1 MRQGKKFF
9 HARVFTQKFS
19 RDVMFTPYMNTS
31 LTRRPVFTQEDMQK
45 KKTSRRW
52 NETGE
57 KLIHPRVF
65 TRKFSRDVMFTPY
78 MNTSLTRRPVFRQ
91 EDMQKKKTSRRWNE
105 TGEKFI
111 HARVFTQKFSRDVM
125 FTPYMNTS
133 LTRRPV
139 FTQEDMQ
146 KQETSRRWNETGG
159 KIHSRESFH
168 TKVFTGRYVYSLYE
182 YKSHKETCIHT
193 RRHAKEENL
202 EKVE

>member
-1 MRQGKKFF
+1 MRQGKN
-9 HARVFTQKFS
+9 S
-19 RDVMFTPYMNTS
+19 
-31 LTRRPVFTQEDMQK
+31 
-45 KKTSRRW
+45 
-52 NETGE
+52 
-57 KLIHPRVF
+57 F
-65 TRKFSRDVMFTPY
+65 TREFSHKSFHGTLCLLLKVIQVSQGDLYSHKRTCK
-78 MNTSLTRRPVFRQ
+78 SRKTREGGMRQ
-91 EDMQKKKTSRRWNE
+91 GK
-105 TGEKFI
+105 KFI

-168 TKVFTGRYVYSLYE
+168 TKLFTGRYVYSLYE

-193 RRHAKEENL
+193 RGHAKEENL

>member
-1 MRQGKKFF
+1 MRQGKNFI
-9 HARVFTQKFS
+9 HARVFTQKLS
-19 RDVMFTPYMNTS
+19 RDVMFTPCMNTS

-45 KKTSRRW
+45 KKPREGGMRQ
-52 NETGE
+52 GK
-57 KLIHPRVF
+57 KLIHP
-65 TRKFSRDVMFTPY
+65 
-78 MNTSLTRRPVFRQ
+78 
-91 EDMQKKKTSRRWNE
+91 
-105 TGEKFI
+105 
-111 HARVFTQKFSRDVM
+111 RVFTQKFSRDVM

-193 RRHAKEENL
+193 RGHAKEGNL

>member
-1 MRQGKKFF
+1 MNTSLTRRPVFTQEDMQKKKTSRRWNETGKKFI
-9 HARVFTQKFS
+9 HPRVFTQKFS

-52 NETGE
+52 NET
-57 KLIHPRVF
+57 
-65 TRKFSRDVMFTPY
+65 S
-78 MNTSLTRRPVFRQ
+78 
-91 EDMQKKKTSRRWNE
+91 KK
-105 TGEKFI
+105 KFI

-146 KQETSRRWNETGG
+146 KKKASRRWNETGE

-168 TKVFTGRYVYSLYE
+168 TKVFMGTL
-182 YKSHKETCIHT
+182 CLLLI
-193 RRHAKEENL
+193 
-202 EKVE
+202 

>member
-1 MRQGKKFF
+1 MRQGEKFI

-57 KLIHPRVF
+57 K
-65 TRKFSRDVMFTPY
+65 
-78 MNTSLTRRPVFRQ
+78 
-91 EDMQKKKTSRRWNE
+91 
-105 TGEKFI
+105 
-111 HARVFTQKFSRDVM
+111 
-125 FTPYMNTS
+125 
-133 LTRRPV
+133 
-139 FTQEDMQ
+139 
-146 KQETSRRWNETGG
+146 
-159 KIHSRESFH
+159 IHSPESFH

-193 RRHAKEENL
+193 RGHAKEENL

>member
-1 MRQGKKFF
+1 MRQGKQIHSPESFHTKVFTGRYVYSLYEIQVSQGDLYSHKRTCKSRKPREGGMRQGKK
-9 HARVFTQKFS
+9 
-19 RDVMFTPYMNTS
+19 
-31 LTRRPVFTQEDMQK
+31 
-45 KKTSRRW
+45 
-52 NETGE
+52 
-57 KLIHPRVF
+57 LIHP
-65 TRKFSRDVMFTPY
+65 
-78 MNTSLTRRPVFRQ
+78 
-91 EDMQKKKTSRRWNE
+91 
-105 TGEKFI
+105 
-111 HARVFTQKFSRDVM
+111 RVFTQKFSRDVM

-193 RRHAKEENL
+193 RGHAKEENL

>member
-1 MRQGKKFF
+1 MRQGKKFIHARVF
-9 HARVFTQKFS
+9 TQKCFTGRYVYSLYEYKSHKETCIHTRGHAKAGKPREGGMRQGKKFIHARVFTQKFS

-57 KLIHPRVF
+57 KFIHP
-65 TRKFSRDVMFTPY
+65 
-78 MNTSLTRRPVFRQ
+78 
-91 EDMQKKKTSRRWNE
+91 
-105 TGEKFI
+105 
-111 HARVFTQKFSRDVM
+111 RVFTQKFSRDVM

-146 KQETSRRWNETGG
+146 KQE
-159 KIHSRESFH
+159 
-168 TKVFTGRYVYSLYE
+168 
-182 YKSHKETCIHT
+182 
-193 RRHAKEENL
+193 NL